1 MKHITLFS
9 VLVLLVLSVTS
20 CKEDEYA
27 DWKILNNAWLE
38 KHKSDTDFKQT
49 DSGLCYKVIHQGY
62 LRHPTSSSN
71 IVVKYKGRLIDGTLF
86 DESDEYET
94 NLAYMIEGWIEGIPK
109 MQVGGRYIFYIP
121 ADLGYGE
128 DGSGD
133 DIPPHSVLIFD
144 VELLGSDDQ
153 L

>member
-38 KHKSDTDFKQT
+38 KHKNDTDFKQT

-128 DGSGD
+128 DGSGSK
-133 DIPPHSVLIFD
+133 IPPHSVLIFD